1 MREGMSMALKTAGS
15 VDERFHKAVDS
26 LRRMNTQFSPEAR
39 RRLALECRRNIERGK
54 LYDFGQALRG
64 FFLFQLPRQAAA
76 AALGL
81 AVLVGIGTLFLAESQ
96 GWNLMRE
103 TRPSEINLVS
113 IQPVRQGGV
122 LLEWRD
128 GSQDRFWVLKS
139 NNPRDFSKA
148 ERYSV
153 VGNRWMD
160 LDPGEGQVTYYR
172 VE

>member
-1 MREGMSMALKTAGS
+1 MEFKPTITSE
-15 VDERFHKAVDS
+15 DRFHRAVNS
-26 LRRMNTQFSPEAR
+26 LKNIDIQLSPQAR
-39 RRLALECRRNIERGK
+39 RRLALECRRNIERGR
-54 LYDFGQALRG
+54 LYEWGIRLRS
-64 FFLFQLPRQAAA
+64 FLLYQVPRRATA

-81 AVLVGIGTLFLAESQ
+81 SVVVGISSLFLAERQDWDLLRGARRSDV
-96 GWNLMRE
+96 
-103 TRPSEINLVS
+103 NLVS

-122 LLEWRD
+122 VLEWRD

-160 LDPGEGQVTYYR
+160 LDPGKGQVTYYR

>member
-1 MREGMSMALKTAGS
+1 MKGGSEMDFEPTSTA
-15 VDERFHKAVDS
+15 DERFHRAVNS
-26 LRRMNTQFSPEAR
+26 LKHIDIQFSPEAR
-39 RRLALECRRNIERGK
+39 RRLAHECRRSLERGRVSDWGLRLRSFL
-54 LYDFGQALRG
+54 LY
-64 FFLFQLPRQAAA
+64 QLPRRATA

-81 AVLVGIGTLFLAESQ
+81 SVVVGITSLFLAERQDLDLLRSAHRSQ
-96 GWNLMRE
+96 V
-103 TRPSEINLVS
+103 NLVS
-113 IQPVRQGGV
+113 IQAVRQGGV

-160 LDPGEGQVTYYR
+160 LDPGEGRVTYYR

>member
-1 MREGMSMALKTAGS
+1 MDFKPASS
-15 VDERFHKAVDS
+15 HDERFNRAVSS
-26 LRRMNTQFSPEAR
+26 LKNIDIQLTPGAR
-39 RRLALECRRNIERGK
+39 RRLALECRRSIERGTIS
-54 LYDFGQALRG
+54 DWGTRLRG
-64 FFLFQLPRQAAA
+64 FLLFQLPRRATA

-81 AVLVGIGTLFLAESQ
+81 AVVVGISSLFL
-96 GWNLMRE
+96 
-103 TRPSEINLVS
+103 SERQDWDLLRGGHRSEVSLVS

-139 NNPRDFSKA
+139 SNPRDFSKA

-153 VGNRWMD
+153 VGTRWMD
-160 LDPGEGQVTYYR
+160 LDPGRGQVTYYR

>member
-1 MREGMSMALKTAGS
+1 MDFTPASTH
-15 VDERFHKAVDS
+15 DERFHRAVNS
-26 LRRMNTQFSPEAR
+26 LKNIDIQFSPEAR
-39 RRLALECRRNIERGK
+39 RRLAFECRRSLERGK
-54 LYDFGQALRG
+54 ASDWGLRLRS
-64 FFLFQLPRQAAA
+64 FLLFQLPRRATA

-81 AVLVGIGTLFLAESQ
+81 SIVVGITSLFLAERQ
-96 GWNLMRE
+96 DWNLVRGVH
-103 TRPSEINLVS
+103 RSEVSLVS
-113 IQPVRQGGV
+113 IKPVRQGGV

-128 GSQDRFWVLKS
+128 GSQDKFWVLKS

-160 LDPGEGQVTYYR
+160 LDPGKGQVTYYR